1 MRVNPDSAPSVAKP
15 MSNLDPKKTRWP
27 DADAARSSR
36 SPAADRSDTQRP
48 EPDYDDSSWM

>member
-1 MRVNPDSAPSVAKP
+1 MRANPDSAPSVAKP